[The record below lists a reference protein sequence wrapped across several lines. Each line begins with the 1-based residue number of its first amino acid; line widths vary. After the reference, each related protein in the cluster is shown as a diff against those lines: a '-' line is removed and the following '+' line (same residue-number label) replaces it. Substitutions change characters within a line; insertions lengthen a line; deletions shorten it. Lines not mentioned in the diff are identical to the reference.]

1 MGSLNFV
8 LFSFQQILNRN
19 PTLVEQNSGVSMIDG
34 SSAVLFLQSGSSKD
48 DYLSIFFNADDCYE
62 GAVVRLYHD
71 FLFRAPESLEMSVA
85 AIQYKNTGDYE
96 QLQKDILATD
106 EFVGIN

>member
-1 MGSLNFV
+1 
-8 LFSFQQILNRN
+8 
-19 PTLVEQNSGVSMIDG
+19 
-34 SSAVLFLQSGSSKD
+34 VLFLQSGSSKD
-48 DYLSIFFNADDCYE
+48 DYLSIFFGSDDCYE
-62 GAVVRLYHD
+62 GAVVRLYND

-85 AIQYKNTGDYE
+85 SIQYKNTGDYE

>member
-1 MGSLNFV
+1 
-8 LFSFQQILNRN
+8 
-19 PTLVEQNSGVSMIDG
+19 
-34 SSAVLFLQSGSSKD
+34 
-48 DYLSIFFNADDCYE
+48 
-62 GAVVRLYHD
+62 
-71 FLFRAPESLEMSVA
+71 MSVA